1 MRGVGKWRPEH
12 DAVARECSAIGENSL
27 VLPDR
32 SGHET
37 GHEHRPRV
45 LLLLAQDC
53 GKPVACA
60 VAVVAVAVVAVM
72 RVCGGSGCG
81 DACAVAVVA
90 VMCVRSPL
98 VACQHQWCTVTP
110 DHVQVIITPHRPQLA
125 IIPHPTGHHTI
136 HNWPSYHTQ
145 LATIPST
152 TGHRSHHATHPS
164 RSKG

>member
-1 MRGVGKWRPEH
+1 MGKWRPEH

-60 VAVVAVAVVAVM
+60 VAVVAVAVVAGM
-72 RVCGGSGCG
+72 R
-81 DACAVAVVA
+81 
-90 VMCVRSPL
+90 VRSPL

-136 HNWPSYHTQ
+136 HNWPSQSSRHSPIAQQGVGAESTAETTQ
-145 LATIPST
+145 L
-152 TGHRSHHATHPS
+152 RE
-164 RSKG
+164 